1 MRKLSINKSKRKS
14 RKDDWGVDEKLRVDA
29 APLPLLSE
37 WRQCKARGLG
47 ALYLDHF
54 RVRKKPRQIGL
65 KNANHQEHGPTLQK
79 HIGLITRTVC
89 QDKLN
94 TTIGKKYY
102 ISNFKCWRIA
112 ASCLGNGWL
121 QRGWAWIGD
130 KRKKNPVYTWST
142 TPPRSYWLWTF
153 QSCPCGNSG

>member
-1 MRKLSINKSKRKS
+1 MR
-14 RKDDWGVDEKLRVDA
+14 WGVDEKHRVDV

-37 WRQCKARGLG
+37 WRQCKARSLG
-47 ALYLDHF
+47 ALFLNHF

-65 KNANHQEHGPTLQK
+65 KNANHQDHGPTLQK

-102 ISNFKCWRIA
+102 ISNFKCRRIA

-121 QRGWAWIGD
+121 QRGWAWKGD
-130 KRKKNPVYTWST
+130 KGEKKTCLYTVNNTPSILLTLDIPVVSL
-142 TPPRSYWLWTF
+142 SH
-153 QSCPCGNSG
+153 SG